1 MCTRNSSL
9 ICMRISFHKASIM
22 NECLFSVSGRPSCLQ
37 YQSLGEDDHEP
48 PCRHVQTNDQVL
60 SSVTMSPHR
69 ATQGRMN

>member
-1 MCTRNSSL
+1 
-9 ICMRISFHKASIM
+9 M
-22 NECLFSVSGRPSCLQ
+22 NERLFSVSGRPSCLQ
-37 YQSLGEDDHEP
+37 HQSLGEDDHEP